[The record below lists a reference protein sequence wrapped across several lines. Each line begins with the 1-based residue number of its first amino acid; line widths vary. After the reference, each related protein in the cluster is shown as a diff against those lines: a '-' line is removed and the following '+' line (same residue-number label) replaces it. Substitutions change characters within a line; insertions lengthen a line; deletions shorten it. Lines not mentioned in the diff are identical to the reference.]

1 MRDSEIIVDNFAGG
15 GGASTGIE
23 LAIGRSVDIAI
34 NHDPNAVAMHT
45 TNHPDTLHYCESV
58 YSVRPKVAT
67 AGRPVALA
75 WFSPDCF
82 PAGTLVL
89 TQSGYKKIEDIR
101 VGEFVLTHKRRW
113 RQVVETSNAERPTT
127 KIRGHGHPGLTCSLE
142 HPFYIKARRNV
153 WNNNIRQYRPEYDNA
168 EWVPASLV
176 QKGHYWATPTSVPEM
191 TIPEMT
197 MYTKGT
203 FLPVDERLLWLA
215 GRYVGDGW
223 TRLTETRA
231 ELVIICGKH
240 EVDELEERINMW
252 PRVGHRVI
260 KGELSWCRRE
270 VRTACQL
277 TANSRAL
284 VEWLRK
290 HFGHKAEYK
299 KLPAW
304 LYGASNALKKA
315 FIDGYMSADGWHGQ
329 DAKQGDMFEVNTV
342 SKGLAFG
349 MKQLISTL
357 GYSGTVFVNTN
368 PTCVIEGRMVN
379 ARASYKVRWREAVCG
394 NHTQTFD
401 DDGLLWAPV
410 RENTPLNRIERVFNI
425 GVEDDESYV
434 VEGVIV
440 HNCRHFSKAKGAK
453 PVEKAIRGLAW
464 IVLRWGL
471 DVEPRVMM
479 LENVEE
485 FKTWGPLLAAE
496 MRPDPDRVG
505 EIFLAFVGML
515 TTGIPANHPALAEC
529 CEFLNISLDSEEA
542 TRLVNGLGYT
552 VEYRE
557 LRACDYGAPTIRKR
571 FFMVMRRDGQPI
583 VWPEATHGDPKSAV
597 VLAGNLAPWRTAA
610 ECIDWSIPAPSIFD
624 RKKPLAVNTL
634 KRIARGIQRFVIESA
649 SPFIVKCNHTTT
661 RGKYDCFRGQA
672 LDDPLQTI
680 TKTHGYAIAVP
691 HLTKFRTGA
700 TGHPVTEPVP
710 TVTAGTSRRPGGN
723 GHALGIVEAGLVPFL
738 AGNGGSEYQAKPRPL
753 DKPAHTILKESRAC
767 VVAPVIARQFGASVG
782 HRADE
787 PSATITA
794 GGGGKSQLVSAFL
807 AKHYGG
813 NYQGAGVGLDEPAHS
828 VTTVDHHALV
838 ASHLVKLRGTCRDGQ
853 RTNDPMPTVTAGGQ
867 HVGEVKTTLAVED
880 YDEERAQQVLA
891 FLQEYCGEDSTGL
904 VEIAGVT
911 YRIVDIGMRMLQPHE
926 LYRAQGF
933 PEWYIIDQDYRGV
946 KYAKDKQ
953 VARCGNAVPPPFAEA
968 LVRANLPELCQQK
981 EMAA

>member
-1 MRDSEIIVDNFAGG
+1 MCHGEICVKDSEIIVDNFAGG

-45 TNHPDTLHYCESV
+45 TNHPGTLHYCESV

-67 AGRPVALA
+67 AGRSVGLA
-75 WFSPDCF
+75 WFSPD
-82 PAGTLVL
+82 
-89 TQSGYKKIEDIR
+89 
-101 VGEFVLTHKRRW
+101 
-113 RQVVETSNAERPTT
+113 
-127 KIRGHGHPGLTCSLE
+127 
-142 HPFYIKARRNV
+142 
-153 WNNNIRQYRPEYDNA
+153 
-168 EWVPASLV
+168 
-176 QKGHYWATPTSVPEM
+176 
-191 TIPEMT
+191 
-197 MYTKGT
+197 
-203 FLPVDERLLWLA
+203 
-215 GRYVGDGW
+215 
-223 TRLTETRA
+223 
-231 ELVIICGKH
+231 
-240 EVDELEERINMW
+240 
-252 PRVGHRVI
+252 
-260 KGELSWCRRE
+260 
-270 VRTACQL
+270 
-277 TANSRAL
+277 
-284 VEWLRK
+284 
-290 HFGHKAEYK
+290 
-299 KLPAW
+299 
-304 LYGASNALKKA
+304 
-315 FIDGYMSADGWHGQ
+315 
-329 DAKQGDMFEVNTV
+329 
-342 SKGLAFG
+342 
-349 MKQLISTL
+349 
-357 GYSGTVFVNTN
+357 
-368 PTCVIEGRMVN
+368 
-379 ARASYKVRWREAVCG
+379 
-394 NHTQTFD
+394 
-401 DDGLLWAPV
+401 
-410 RENTPLNRIERVFNI
+410 
-425 GVEDDESYV
+425 
-434 VEGVIV
+434 
-440 HNCRHFSKAKGAK
+440 CRHFSKAKGAK

-464 IVLRWGL
+464 IVIRWAL
-471 DVEPRVMM
+471 DVGPRVMM

-485 FKTWGPLLAAE
+485 FKTWGPLLVAE
-496 MRPDPDRVG
+496 MRPDPDRIG
-505 EIFLAFVGML
+505 ETFLAFVGML
-515 TTGIPANHPALAEC
+515 TSGVPADHPALLEC
-529 CEFLNISLDSEEA
+529 CEFLELSPDSEQA
-542 TRLVNGLGYT
+542 KRLVAGLGY
-552 VEYRE
+552 VVDFRE

-583 VWPEATHGDPKSAV
+583 VWPEATHGDPKSPA
-597 VLAGNLAPWRTAA
+597 VLAGKLAPWRTVA
-610 ECIDWSIPAPSIFD
+610 ECIDWSIPAPSIFG
-624 RKKPLAVNTL
+624 RKKPLAENTL
-634 KRIARGIQRFVIESA
+634 RRIARGIQRFVIESA

-700 TGHPVTEPVP
+700 TGQPVTDPVP

-794 GGGGKSQLVSAFL
+794 GGGGKSQLVVPTLIQMGYGERPGQAPRVPGLDKPLGTVVAGGGKHAVVGAFL

-813 NYQGAGVGLDEPAHS
+813 NYTGPGVGLDEPAHS

-838 ASHLVKLRGTCRDGQ
+838 TAQIVGVGGRAGQSRPRDVSEPLQTMTTKADAAMVTSHLIKLRGTCRDGQ
-853 RTNDPMPTVTAGGQ
+853 TTDEPMPTITAGGQ

-891 FLQEYCGEDSTGL
+891 FLQKYCGEDSTGL
-904 VEIAGVT
+904 VDIGGVT

-968 LVRANLPELCQQK
+968 LVRANLPEMCLK
-981 EMAA
+981 KDIAA

>member
-1 MRDSEIIVDNFAGG
+1 MRESEIIVDNFAGG

-58 YSVRPKVAT
+58 YEVRPKVAT
-67 AGRPVALA
+67 AGRRVGLA
-75 WFSPDCF
+75 WFSPD
-82 PAGTLVL
+82 
-89 TQSGYKKIEDIR
+89 
-101 VGEFVLTHKRRW
+101 
-113 RQVVETSNAERPTT
+113 
-127 KIRGHGHPGLTCSLE
+127 
-142 HPFYIKARRNV
+142 
-153 WNNNIRQYRPEYDNA
+153 
-168 EWVPASLV
+168 
-176 QKGHYWATPTSVPEM
+176 
-191 TIPEMT
+191 
-197 MYTKGT
+197 
-203 FLPVDERLLWLA
+203 
-215 GRYVGDGW
+215 
-223 TRLTETRA
+223 
-231 ELVIICGKH
+231 
-240 EVDELEERINMW
+240 
-252 PRVGHRVI
+252 
-260 KGELSWCRRE
+260 
-270 VRTACQL
+270 
-277 TANSRAL
+277 
-284 VEWLRK
+284 
-290 HFGHKAEYK
+290 
-299 KLPAW
+299 
-304 LYGASNALKKA
+304 
-315 FIDGYMSADGWHGQ
+315 
-329 DAKQGDMFEVNTV
+329 
-342 SKGLAFG
+342 
-349 MKQLISTL
+349 
-357 GYSGTVFVNTN
+357 
-368 PTCVIEGRMVN
+368 
-379 ARASYKVRWREAVCG
+379 
-394 NHTQTFD
+394 
-401 DDGLLWAPV
+401 
-410 RENTPLNRIERVFNI
+410 
-425 GVEDDESYV
+425 
-434 VEGVIV
+434 
-440 HNCRHFSKAKGAK
+440 CRHFSKAKGAK

-464 IVLRWGL
+464 VTLRWGL
-471 DVEPRVMM
+471 DVDPRVMM

-485 FKTWGPLLAAE
+485 FKTWGPLIEIPPKPDLPDE
-496 MRPDPDRVG
+496 MMGSFIGPVYPGYSRPDPARIG
-505 EIFLAFVGML
+505 ETFRAFVGML
-515 TTGIPANHPALAEC
+515 TTGIPADHPALIEC
-529 CEFLNISLDSEEA
+529 CEFLNISLDSEDA
-542 TRLVNGLGYT
+542 ARLVKGLGYF

-571 FFMVMRRDGQPI
+571 FFMVMRRDGKPI
-583 VWPEATHGDPKSAV
+583 VWPEATHGDPKSAS
-597 VLAGNLAPWRTAA
+597 VLAGKLAPWRTAA
-610 ECIDWSIPAPSIFD
+610 ECIDWTIPAPSIFE

-672 LDDPLQTI
+672 LGEPLQTI

-700 TGHPVTEPVP
+700 TGQEVTEPLP
-710 TVTAGTSRRPGGN
+710 TVTAGTSKRPGGN
-723 GHALGIVEAGLVPFL
+723 GHAMGIVEAGLVPFL

-767 VVAPVIARQFGASVG
+767 VVAPVIARQFGASIG

-794 GGGGKSQLVSAFL
+794 GGGGKSQLVTPTLIQMGYGERPGQEPRVLNLNNPLGTVTAGGNKFATVSAFL

-813 NYQGAGVGLDEPAHS
+813 NYTGPGVGLDEPAHS

-853 RTNDPMPTVTAGGQ
+853 CIDDPMPTITAGGQ

-904 VEIAGVT
+904 VEIGGVT

-933 PEWYIIDQDYRGV
+933 PEWYIIDQDYQGK

-968 LVRANLPELCQQK
+968 LVRANMPEMCQTR
-981 EMAA
+981 AAA

>member
-1 MRDSEIIVDNFAGG
+1 MRESEIIVDNFAGG

-67 AGRPVALA
+67 ASRRVGLA
-75 WFSPDCF
+75 WFSPD
-82 PAGTLVL
+82 
-89 TQSGYKKIEDIR
+89 
-101 VGEFVLTHKRRW
+101 
-113 RQVVETSNAERPTT
+113 
-127 KIRGHGHPGLTCSLE
+127 
-142 HPFYIKARRNV
+142 
-153 WNNNIRQYRPEYDNA
+153 
-168 EWVPASLV
+168 
-176 QKGHYWATPTSVPEM
+176 
-191 TIPEMT
+191 
-197 MYTKGT
+197 
-203 FLPVDERLLWLA
+203 
-215 GRYVGDGW
+215 
-223 TRLTETRA
+223 
-231 ELVIICGKH
+231 
-240 EVDELEERINMW
+240 
-252 PRVGHRVI
+252 
-260 KGELSWCRRE
+260 
-270 VRTACQL
+270 
-277 TANSRAL
+277 
-284 VEWLRK
+284 
-290 HFGHKAEYK
+290 
-299 KLPAW
+299 
-304 LYGASNALKKA
+304 
-315 FIDGYMSADGWHGQ
+315 
-329 DAKQGDMFEVNTV
+329 
-342 SKGLAFG
+342 
-349 MKQLISTL
+349 
-357 GYSGTVFVNTN
+357 
-368 PTCVIEGRMVN
+368 
-379 ARASYKVRWREAVCG
+379 
-394 NHTQTFD
+394 
-401 DDGLLWAPV
+401 
-410 RENTPLNRIERVFNI
+410 
-425 GVEDDESYV
+425 
-434 VEGVIV
+434 
-440 HNCRHFSKAKGAK
+440 CRHFSKAKGAK

-471 DVEPRVMM
+471 DVDPRVMM

-485 FKTWGPLLAAE
+485 FKTWGPLIEIPPKPDLPDE
-496 MRPDPDRVG
+496 MMSSFIGPVYPGYSRPDPARVG
-505 EIFLAFVGML
+505 ETFQAFVGML
-515 TTGIPANHPALAEC
+515 TTGIPADHPALIEC
-529 CEFLNISLDSEEA
+529 CEFLNISLDSEDA
-542 TRLVNGLGYT
+542 VRLVNGLGYT

-571 FFMVMRRDGQPI
+571 FFMVMRRDGKPI
-583 VWPEATHGDPKSAV
+583 VWPEATHGDPKSAS
-597 VLAGNLAPWRTAA
+597 VLAGKLAPWRTAA
-610 ECIDWSIPAPSIFD
+610 ECIDWSIPAPSIFG

-634 KRIARGIQRFVIESA
+634 KRIARGIQRFVIDSA

-661 RGKYDCFRGQA
+661 RGKYECFRGQA
-672 LDDPLQTI
+672 LEEPLQTI

-700 TGHPVTEPVP
+700 TGQPVTDPVP

-723 GHALGIVEAGLVPFL
+723 GHALGIVEAELVPFL

-767 VVAPVIARQFGASVG
+767 VVAPVIARQFGASIG

-813 NYQGAGVGLDEPAHS
+813 NYQGVGIDLDEPAHS

-838 ASHLVKLRGTCRDGQ
+838 TAQIVGVGGRAGQSRPRDVSEPLQTMTTKADAAMVTSHLIKLRGTCRDGQ
-853 RTNDPMPTVTAGGQ
+853 RTDEPMPTITAGGQ
-867 HVGEVKTTLAVED
+867 HVGEVKATLAVED
-880 YDEERAQQVLA
+880 YDEQRAQQVLA
-891 FLQEYCGEDSTGL
+891 FLKEYCGADSTGL

-968 LVRANLPELCQQK
+968 LVRANLPEMCVNREEQ
-981 EMAA
+981 AA

>member
-1 MRDSEIIVDNFAGG
+1 MRESEIIVDNFAGG

-58 YSVRPKVAT
+58 YEVRPKVAT
-67 AGRPVALA
+67 AGRRVGLA
-75 WFSPDCF
+75 WFSPD
-82 PAGTLVL
+82 
-89 TQSGYKKIEDIR
+89 
-101 VGEFVLTHKRRW
+101 
-113 RQVVETSNAERPTT
+113 
-127 KIRGHGHPGLTCSLE
+127 
-142 HPFYIKARRNV
+142 
-153 WNNNIRQYRPEYDNA
+153 
-168 EWVPASLV
+168 
-176 QKGHYWATPTSVPEM
+176 
-191 TIPEMT
+191 
-197 MYTKGT
+197 
-203 FLPVDERLLWLA
+203 
-215 GRYVGDGW
+215 
-223 TRLTETRA
+223 
-231 ELVIICGKH
+231 
-240 EVDELEERINMW
+240 
-252 PRVGHRVI
+252 
-260 KGELSWCRRE
+260 
-270 VRTACQL
+270 
-277 TANSRAL
+277 
-284 VEWLRK
+284 
-290 HFGHKAEYK
+290 
-299 KLPAW
+299 
-304 LYGASNALKKA
+304 
-315 FIDGYMSADGWHGQ
+315 
-329 DAKQGDMFEVNTV
+329 
-342 SKGLAFG
+342 
-349 MKQLISTL
+349 
-357 GYSGTVFVNTN
+357 
-368 PTCVIEGRMVN
+368 
-379 ARASYKVRWREAVCG
+379 
-394 NHTQTFD
+394 
-401 DDGLLWAPV
+401 
-410 RENTPLNRIERVFNI
+410 
-425 GVEDDESYV
+425 
-434 VEGVIV
+434 
-440 HNCRHFSKAKGAK
+440 CRHFSKAKGAK

-464 IVLRWGL
+464 VTLRWGL
-471 DVEPRVMM
+471 DVDPRVMM

-496 MRPDPDRVG
+496 MSPDPERVG
-505 EIFLAFVGML
+505 ETFQAFVGML

-529 CEFLNISLDSEEA
+529 CEFLNISLDSEDA
-542 TRLVNGLGYT
+542 ARLVKGLGYI

-571 FFMVMRRDGQPI
+571 FFMVMRRDGKPI
-583 VWPEATHGDPKSAV
+583 VWPEATHGDPKSPA
-597 VLAGNLAPWRTAA
+597 VLAGKLAPWRTAA

-634 KRIARGIQRFVIESA
+634 KRIARGIQRFVIDSV

-700 TGHPVTEPVP
+700 IGQPVTEQVP

-723 GHALGIVEAGLVPFL
+723 GHALGLVEAALTPFL
-738 AGNGGSEYQAKPRPL
+738 AGNGGSEYQAKPRPI

-813 NYQGAGVGLDEPAHS
+813 NYTGSGVGLDEPTHS
-828 VTTVDHHALV
+828 VTTVDHHAVVAAHLMVNNTWHPGGSVESPAHTVTTGNHHAVV

-853 RTNDPMPTVTAGGQ
+853 RTNDPTPTITAGGQ